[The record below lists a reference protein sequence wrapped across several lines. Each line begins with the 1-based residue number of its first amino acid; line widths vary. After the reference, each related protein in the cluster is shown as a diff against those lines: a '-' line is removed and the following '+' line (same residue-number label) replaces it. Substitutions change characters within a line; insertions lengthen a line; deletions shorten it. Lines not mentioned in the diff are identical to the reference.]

1 MRKSTNISF
10 KFLFFKNIIYKKNK
24 ITIGTKEPKNYNW
37 IPVPKADREEIFNI
51 IINLFFK
58 LNLLIEYLIK

>member
-24 ITIGTKEPKNYNW
+24 ITIGTKEPKNNNW